1 MMNIGGSHPTQVRQ
15 TNNNTLLCECEPRN
29 LWRLK
34 LDEKGWR
41 HKRRKPLTM
50 LLGPLP
56 ISDKTPHL
64 LRYLLC
70 CQPVHIPEKQI
81 RVPYNLNAPR
91 SSSHAKAHWWGGG
104 RPSRTAVAAMVTWSL
119 TRANEREWTK
129 VKLIV
134 FRDDFQEITPPQKS
148 YFIRYN
154 ESHKAH
160 HRLITVLS
168 FI

>member
-1 MMNIGGSHPTQVRQ
+1 MPLVVAQTQKHIDGEVG
-15 TNNNTLLCECEPRN
+15 
-29 LWRLK
+29 RL
-34 LDEKGWR
+34 
-41 HKRRKPLTM
+41 
-50 LLGPLP
+50 
-56 ISDKTPHL
+56 
-64 LRYLLC
+64 
-70 CQPVHIPEKQI
+70 
-81 RVPYNLNAPR
+81 
-91 SSSHAKAHWWGGG
+91 
-104 RPSRTAVAAMVTWSL
+104 SRTAVVTMVTWSL

-154 ESHKAH
+154 ESHKAR